1 MNYSFELNLGV
12 QIQEGLLQLSSY
24 PYLSLSLSFQF
35 LLFSL
40 GVVKWRQYQLNT
52 QQFEVCF
59 RRLQSIPFPAN
70 NIVSLHLHEFLT
82 SCALKL
88 GIAEDTLLLC
98 LVTSAS
104 HLMGLS
110 STKIHLTSVWHE
122 NPVLWSAALVPQ
134 MYSCHNF
141 VWTLQKLLFDLH
153 SELTARNTAA
163 HPVVVDEATRICL
176 TKLLEAPKGGPV
188 IAAHSSFEHVKTV
201 FSAVGRS
208 KFEKLALGVPVLW
221 CPQVS
226 GTPVLSEVR
235 FNVCCVT
242 NPYAFHSFVAS
253 REYDS
258 AEFQECM
265 WPNILLVC
273 GHEKSP
279 DLASTHEEATEDVEV
294 ARLKSLLLSIAEA
307 HCLPV
312 QYKLSQEAR
321 PILPQLISK
330 FKQLALSWNCQL
342 ALFKTATSQI
352 FRLAAALYVLDGC
365 LSSGIN
371 PDVKE
376 YEIPAAYIWE
386 AHDIV
391 MHSLQIKA
399 ELLECPLRDDL
410 FHCPENPG
418 ASRQSNNFGHHAN
431 GTVPNIT
438 VSSVFSLAPEV
449 QVDHEQVPVAVPI
462 PRELSVSLVQPSPR
476 ENEHGGAFHPLPEP
490 QESYFSLSSVIPDSD
505 QEFVDKFHYKIR
517 RLLISGKSLLTPT
530 LVAQMKYV
538 SVTDPNVPGKPRY
551 PTQVA
556 ALFLE
561 RVAALG
567 FGTMLTRHDSHSK
580 KLLFRKTDYQQ
591 LGPAQLKLLQSL
603 RVTREQY
610 SQGCQR
616 PRATPYWE
624 AGSAVPIHLPPRS
637 QASPAPSLPVKQEV
651 IDIN

>member
-1 MNYSFELNLGV
+1 MFLFRRGSCNSPPILTC
-12 QIQEGLLQLSSY
+12 
-24 PYLSLSLSFQF
+24 LSLSFQF
-35 LLFSL
+35 LLFPL
-40 GVVKWRQYQLNT
+40 GVVKWRQYQLST

-70 NIVSLHLHEFLT
+70 NIVSLHLHEFLS

-98 LVTSAS
+98 LVTSTS

-110 STKIHLTSVWHE
+110 STKIHLTPVWQE
-122 NPVLWSAALVPQ
+122 NPVLWSAVLVPQ

-153 SELTARNTAA
+153 SELTAKNTGAR
-163 HPVVVDEATRICL
+163 PVVVDEASRVSL
-176 TKLLEAPKGGPV
+176 TKLLETPKGGSV

-221 CPQVS
+221 CSHIS
-226 GTPVLSEVR
+226 GAPVLSEVR
-235 FNVCCVT
+235 FNLCCVT
-242 NPYAFHSFVAS
+242 DPNAFHSFVAAK
-253 REYDS
+253 EYDS

-265 WPNILLVC
+265 WPNVLLVC
-273 GHEKSP
+273 AHEKSP
-279 DLASTHEEATEDVEV
+279 DLATTHEEVEDVELD
-294 ARLKSLLLSIAEA
+294 RLKSLLLSIAEA
-307 HCLPV
+307 HCLPI

-321 PILPQLISK
+321 SVLPQLISK
-330 FKQLALSWNCQL
+330 FKQLSLSWNCKL

-371 PDVKE
+371 ADVTE
-376 YEIPAAYIWE
+376 CEIPAAYIWE

-391 MHSLQIKA
+391 MHSLRIKA

-418 ASRQSNNFGHHAN
+418 ASRQNNNFGHHAN
-431 GTVPNIT
+431 GTVSNIT
-438 VSSVFSLAPEV
+438 VSSVFCLAPEV
-449 QVDHEQVPVAVPI
+449 QGDHEQVPVAVPI

-476 ENEHGGAFHPLPEP
+476 ENEHSGAFHPLPEP

-556 ALFLE
+556 SLFLE
-561 RVAALG
+561 RVAGLG

-610 SQGCQR
+610 SHGCPR
-616 PRATPYWE
+616 PRPTPYWE
-624 AGSAVPIHLPPRS
+624 AGSGVPIHTPLA
-637 QASPAPSLPVKQEV
+637 QADPAPSLPVKQEV
-651 IDIN
+651 IDLH

>member
-1 MNYSFELNLGV
+1 MG
-12 QIQEGLLQLSSY
+12 
-24 PYLSLSLSFQF
+24 
-35 LLFSL
+35 
-40 GVVKWRQYQLNT
+40 KWRQYQLST

-70 NIVSLHLHEFLT
+70 NIVSLHLHEFLS

-88 GIAEDTLLLC
+88 GIAEETLLLC
-98 LVTSAS
+98 LITSTS

-110 STKIHLTSVWHE
+110 STKIHLTPVWQE
-122 NPVLWSAALVPQ
+122 NPVLWSAVLVPQ
-134 MYSCHNF
+134 VYSCHNF
-141 VWTLQKLLFDLH
+141 VWALQKLLFDLH
-153 SELTARNTAA
+153 SELTASNAA
-163 HPVVVDEATRICL
+163 VRPVVVDEASRVSL
-176 TKLLEAPKGGPV
+176 TKLLETPKGGSV

-221 CPQVS
+221 CSQIS
-226 GTPVLSEVR
+226 GAPLLSEVR
-235 FNVCCVT
+235 FNLCCVT
-242 NPYAFHSFVAS
+242 DPNAFHNFVAA

-279 DLASTHEEATEDVEV
+279 DLAAAHEEAEGAELG
-294 ARLKSLLLSIAEA
+294 RLKSLLRSIAEA

-321 PILPQLISK
+321 SILPQLISK
-330 FKQLALSWNCQL
+330 FKQLALGWNCKL

-371 PDVKE
+371 PDVRE
-376 YEIPAAYIWE
+376 YEIPAAHISE

-391 MHSLQIKA
+391 MHSLRIKA

-410 FHCPENPG
+410 FHFPENHG

-431 GTVPNIT
+431 GSVPNIT
-438 VSSVFSLAPEV
+438 ISSVFCLAPEV
-449 QVDHEQVPVAVPI
+449 QGEHEQVPVAVPI
-462 PRELSVSLVQPSPR
+462 PRELSVSLVQPLPR
-476 ENEHGGAFHPLPEP
+476 ESEHGGAFHPLPEP

-567 FGTMLTRHDSHSK
+567 FGSMLTRHDSHSK

-610 SQGCQR
+610 SHGCPR

-624 AGSAVPIHLPPRS
+624 AGSGVPVPHS
-637 QASPAPSLPVKQEV
+637 QANPAPSLPVKQEV
-651 IDIN
+651 IDFH